1 MFSSEDIAQALGSEM
16 SDGTRMLPEEEG
28 VSSGSGCSCRQ
39 SAHPSLQL
47 RLLSNFAF
55 PRVNELIL
63 QESPSS
69 ARARGLRKLQRGLF

>member
-1 MFSSEDIAQALGSEM
+1 MLSSEDIPQALGSEM
-16 SDGTRMLPEEEG
+16 CDGTRMLPKEKR
-28 VSSGSGCSCRQ
+28 VFSGRGYSCRE

-69 ARARGLRKLQRGLF
+69 ARVRG